1 MAVTLSV
8 LAGAGAQFLDN
19 NGDPLSGGLLYTY
32 AAGTSTPAASYT
44 DSGGGTP
51 HANPIVL
58 DSGGRPSSGGSPA
71 EIWVTDTVSYKF
83 VLKTSVGVTVWS
95 ADNITGAVSAQT
107 YTAFIALL
115 ASSAGAA
122 QVGFI
127 QSGTGAATRT
137 VQAKLRETISAADYA
152 LFADACAE
160 SVAQDIPL
168 LINVDRSLAAHLTT
182 SASMI
187 AGGGAITLGAYN
199 LTINGMVTG
208 GPQQIFNAVSSG
220 VVVLS
225 GAKTLTGHAEW
236 WGCVADS
243 STGSIPAA
251 NTAAINA
258 ALVALLE
265 VQLMSAD
272 YYTNGTVI
280 HRTPNHILRGASGI
294 WDSTYGAN
302 GTRIVNMGADETIL
316 TMGDAAFSALN
327 TLPLNLRMSDIEFM
341 RAVAPTYNGDSTS
354 VEFQY
359 ASNSII
365 ERCRFSDSLKSLEII
380 GTVYCKV
387 IDSHAKRTAAATGGT
402 DSWRGFYCN
411 GTVDIGSAGGNA
423 SLYLVRCNA
432 SDTRASVVDGR
443 GFVVDGKFSDVFWTE
458 CETVTCSVGMDVVGN
473 GATTNDYGNQDVMIS
488 HSINDSFVTYGIRV
502 ASLGYS
508 ASVEITSPYCGP
520 AAGASSA
527 LHITGGPGGAVIVNG
542 GQLTLGVASSCEGIR
557 IPSGGGVQVLGTV
570 INESA
575 AAAVIMDAASNCR
588 IEPIIINKVV
598 TGAEG
603 VYLYNVC
610 AANYI
615 APIILGKTTGRS
627 YGIRVNGTAD
637 VRNEYNCTGI
647 DSGAVNG
654 GAGQKMVRNNV
665 SITAAYTLTG
675 TNTTSG
681 VMT

>member
-168 LINVDRSLAAHLTT
+168 LVNVDRSLAAHLTT

-187 AGGGAITLGAYN
+187 AGGGVITLGAYN

-423 SLYLVRCNA
+423 SLYLIRCNA

-542 GQLTLGVASSCEGIR
+542 GQLTLGEGIR

-603 VYLYNVC
+603 VYLYGAC